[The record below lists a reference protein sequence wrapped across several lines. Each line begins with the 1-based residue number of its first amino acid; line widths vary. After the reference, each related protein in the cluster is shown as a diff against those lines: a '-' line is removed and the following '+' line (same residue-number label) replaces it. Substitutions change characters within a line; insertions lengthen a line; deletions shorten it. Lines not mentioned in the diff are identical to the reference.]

1 MIAKKRQ
8 QVVEAF
14 NVTTYQQTHNCY
26 NSMLS
31 ILFDN
36 INDLL
41 LIGIAMNDR
50 YFEQYITQQCY
61 IYRQYDIVL

>member
-41 LIGIAMNDR
+41 LIDIAMNDR
-50 YFEQYITQQCY
+50 YCEQYITQ
-61 IYRQYDIVL
+61 